1 MFIKVFS
8 NINCTIQ
15 QQLILINYPS
25 SIQCGHSNSQPLDHE
40 SPPVTTLTGWPK
52 FVGVQFRQGEPW
64 ALLPFTYQPA
74 TNQQPTNQPTN
85 QPTYTFRG
93 FLRNASAN
101 YFGSKLAEWE
111 EAERKKVKKPSA
123 QILTSWLL
131 QFYSKRRKIL
141 AKTKRLFEVMKMFV
155 TLQQTYSFAR
165 VPFSA
170 SLCLFSFQ
178 TFTNLNTNLSQI
190 FA

>member
-1 MFIKVFS
+1 M
-8 NINCTIQ
+8 
-15 QQLILINYPS
+15 
-25 SIQCGHSNSQPLDHE
+25 
-40 SPPVTTLTGWPK
+40 
-52 FVGVQFRQGEPW
+52 W
-64 ALLPFTYQPA
+64 ALKLTTSWSRVSSSNHFDRLTKICRCAISPRWAVSATTFYLPTSNQPA
-74 TNQQPTNQPTN
+74 TNQPTN